1 MKNAFLNL
9 ATSAILATSAVIA
22 PVNEILSPLTGNISP
37 SQAVAQSSQRL
48 ASTQIYAR
56 ASQATV
62 TIETSKGAG
71 SGFIV
76 SRDGLVITNAH
87 VVEDAGSTVT
97 VILNSGTRFP
107 ADVIAMNSRN
117 TDLAALRIRTNR
129 TLPTLPLARSAAV
142 NVGEEVYAIG
152 SPYGRYR
159 STFTRGIVSSI
170 HQRQGI
176 IQHDADINPGNSGGP
191 LLNGYGEVIGVNTAG
206 DRRANGIYFALNLN
220 HVQSFLTATERQPR
234 RVSQRRR
241 QTGANLILDGSVV
254 YGNLTNEDRSSRD
267 GRFFDT
273 YVFRGRAGQRVEME
287 MLSKAFDPRLTL
299 FISDGNQV
307 RVVAENDNMEPRNR
321 NSRITVTLPE
331 NGVYVLVANS
341 SRVGETGRYALK
353 ASNL

>member
-1 MKNAFLNL
+1 MKNPFLNL
-9 ATSAILATSAVIA
+9 ATSAILATTAVIA
-22 PVNEILSPLTGNISP
+22 PVNEILSPLTGNISS

-62 TIETSKGAG
+62 TIRTSNGAG
-71 SGFIV
+71 SGFII

-87 VVEDAGSTVT
+87 VVDDAGSTVT
-97 VILNSGTRFP
+97 VILNSGQRFT

-152 SPYGRYR
+152 TPYGDYP

-170 HQRQGI
+170 HQRNGI

-220 HVQSFLTATERQPR
+220 HVQSFLTATAQQPR
-234 RVSQRRR
+234 GGSQGGGDTARSLPLN
-241 QTGANLILDGSVV
+241 GEVIYGDLSSSDKSLDDESYYDV
-254 YGNLTNEDRSSRD
+254 YK
-267 GRFFDT
+267 FQ
-273 YVFRGRAGQRVEME
+273 GRAGQRVVIGMVSEY
-287 MLSKAFDPRLTL
+287 FDPYLIL
-299 FISDGNQV
+299 IAPNGEKL
-307 RVVAENDNMEPRNR
+307 AENDDANANNH
-321 NSRITVTLPE
+321 NSKITITLPQT
-331 NGVYVLVANS
+331 GTYLIVANS
-341 SRVGETGRYALK
+341 ARGKETGRYALK
-353 ASNL
+353 AMAN